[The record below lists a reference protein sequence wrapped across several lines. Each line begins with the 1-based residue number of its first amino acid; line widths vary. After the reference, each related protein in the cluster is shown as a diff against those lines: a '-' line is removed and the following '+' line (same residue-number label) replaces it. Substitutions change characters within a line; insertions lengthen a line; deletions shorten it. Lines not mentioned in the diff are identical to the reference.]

1 MNNRPWL
8 SVTEYALLL
17 GSGAGAIASLAT
29 QNAAI
34 VSLPVTALIGLSLLN
49 RRRIDQSINQ
59 SSEKL
64 NLLEEQALTE
74 VSILSEQI
82 SALPTP
88 EAMKNFQ
95 QAAME
100 YSDRA
105 VMQCSQLLEQAKRE
119 LEHQVGNLTIPDL
132 GAVHQEMTQ
141 LQDQYTDLNTTLNNL
156 NKQVDRLSS
165 LHRMEETED
174 DIAQLR
180 TEIMQLRVSL
190 ETLSGDSK
198 TAQAT
203 LQDAVRH
210 LDRRL
215 RQIPANTDPN
225 LLKGEV
231 RELIKT
237 VADLVPRREFSLLSE
252 KFQGIQETQESLR
265 QTIDRLQLSG
275 GAISQNG
282 HAPSPMPEI
291 KALESELANLADGL
305 KQVESR
311 LEDVAVPFD
320 ITSEIRGTTATY
332 LSSLQWQLALLEQ
345 QTQEMTKHQKD
356 LNGSPILDPS
366 LVPSAPAQASASDG
380 PIQWLTAFRGET
392 TEGQWSAID
401 QALMQAIDDVS
412 ERLILVW
419 PWSSAVE
426 LDNRLIGRF
435 SEILEQNC
443 RLEIGWCHP
452 GNRQEGRLLKGIAQ
466 QWGLTTAQRQ
476 LLKSTLNQLLPL
488 KQKYP
493 EHFSFKI
500 LGTDEQ
506 FLVCDDA
513 YAIVGLQALP
523 AASSAFTELDLRVRT
538 TETSVIEQL
547 QHRFDNPDVLPED
560 ATAYFN
566 RAITRYD
573 LRDPDGAIADF
584 SQVIRMN
591 PEDAVASNNRAII
604 WAEKKQFQR
613 ALEDL
618 NRAIEADSYLF
629 SARCNRG
636 WLLMNQGNLSQAL
649 ADFDHAIQ
657 ADPNSAIPYFYRGTA
672 RQKLG
677 DSLGAIADYTQAIQ
691 SNDQVALPYCYRGA
705 TYQRLGDI
713 SRAISDLETAASIL
727 HAQGNHRS
735 LAQVTQVLSSL
746 KQPEVVQPLQ
756 LRTA

>member
-82 SALPTP
+82 SVLPTP

-119 LEHQVGNLTIPDL
+119 LEQQVGNLANPDL
-132 GAVHQEMTQ
+132 GPIQQEMTQ
-141 LQDQYTDLNTTLNNL
+141 LQDQYADVCSSLNNL

-190 ETLSGDSK
+190 ETLGSDSK

-237 VADLVPRREFSLLSE
+237 VADLVPRREFFTLADKLQE
-252 KFQGIQETQESLR
+252 VQETQENLR
-265 QTIDRLQLSG
+265 QTIDRLQLTDSFG
-275 GAISQNG
+275 SQNG
-282 HAPSPMPEI
+282 HGQAPLTDI
-291 KALESELANLADGL
+291 KALELELTNLAEGL
-305 KQVESR
+305 KQVEAR
-311 LEDVAVPFD
+311 LEDVSVPFD

-356 LNGSPILDPS
+356 LNGSPVLDD
-366 LVPSAPAQASASDG
+366 ASASAPSAQTVAADG

-392 TEGQWSAID
+392 TGGQWSAID
-401 QALMQAIDDVS
+401 QALMQAIEDAS

-426 LDNRLIGRF
+426 LDSRLIGRF

-452 GNRQEGRLLKGIAQ
+452 GNRQEGRLLKSVTQ

-488 KQKYP
+488 KQSYP

-513 YAIVGLQALP
+513 YAIVGLQSLP

-538 TETSVIEQL
+538 TEASVIEQL

-584 SQVIRMN
+584 SQVIRMH
-591 PEDAVASNNRAII
+591 PEDAVALNNRAIV
-604 WAEKKQFQR
+604 WAEKKQYQR
-613 ALEDL
+613 ALEDF
-618 NRAIEADSYLF
+618 NQAIAADSYLY

-636 WLLMNQGNLSQAL
+636 WLLMNQGNLNQAV

-657 ADPNSAIPYFYRGTA
+657 AESTAAIPHFYRGTA

-677 DSLGAIADYTQAIQ
+677 DSLGAIADYTKAIQ
-691 SNDQVALPYCYRGA
+691 NNGQVALPYCYRGA

-713 SRAISDLETAASIL
+713 PRAIADLETAASIL

-756 LRTA
+756 LHMA

>member
-1 MNNRPWL
+1 MNNRRWL
-8 SVTEYALLL
+8 PLTEYALLL
-17 GSGAGAIASLAT
+17 GSGAGAVASLAT

-34 VSLPVTALIGLSLLN
+34 ASLPVTALVALGLLN
-49 RRRIDQSINQ
+49 RRRIDQSVDLAN
-59 SSEKL
+59 EKL
-64 NLLEEQALTE
+64 NILEEQAITE
-74 VSILSEQI
+74 VSILSEQV

-105 VMQCSQLLEQAKRE
+105 VMQCSQLLEQTKRE
-119 LEHQVGNLTIPDL
+119 LENRIGDVADL
-132 GAVHQEMTQ
+132 DLSPVNQELAQM
-141 LQDQYTDLNTTLNNL
+141 QDRYINVSTTLNSL
-156 NKQVDRLSS
+156 SKQVDRLYS
-165 LHRMEETED
+165 LQRMEETED

-180 TEIMQLRVSL
+180 TEIMQLRVNL

-203 LQDAVRH
+203 LQDAIRH

-215 RQIPANTDPN
+215 RQIPTNTDPN

-231 RELIKT
+231 RELIKA
-237 VADLVPRREFSLLSE
+237 VADLVPRREFTTLSE
-252 KFQGIQETQESLR
+252 KFQTVQDTQETLR
-265 QTIDRLQLSG
+265 QTMERLQGHSEVN
-275 GAISQNG
+275 SQNG
-282 HAPSPMPEI
+282 QAELQNPAIE
-291 KALESELANLADGL
+291 ALGTELTQLADNL

-311 LEDVAVPFD
+311 LEDMSVPFD

-345 QTQEMTKHQKD
+345 QTQELTQNQKE
-356 LNGSPILDPS
+356 LQGAPTHSGIETPPIALG
-366 LVPSAPAQASASDG
+366 SASEE
-380 PIQWLTAFRGET
+380 PLQWLTAFRGDT
-392 TEGQWSAID
+392 TKEQWSAID
-401 QALMQAIDDVS
+401 EALLQALDDVS

-419 PWSSAVE
+419 PWSSAVK
-426 LDNRLIGRF
+426 LDDRLIARF
-435 SEILEQNC
+435 SEILEQGC
-443 RLEIGWCHP
+443 QLEIGWCHP
-452 GNRQEGRLLKGIAQ
+452 GNRQEGRLLKTIAQ

-488 KQKYP
+488 KQAYP

-506 FLVCDDA
+506 FLICDNE

-523 AASSAFTELDLRVRT
+523 AASSAFSELDLRIRT
-538 TETSVIEQL
+538 TEPSVIDQL

-573 LRDPDGAIADF
+573 LKDPDGAIADF
-584 SQVIRMN
+584 SQVIQMN

-604 WAEKKQFQR
+604 WTEKKQHQR

-618 NRAIEADSYLF
+618 NRAIQADNYLF
-629 SARCNRG
+629 AARCNRG
-636 WLLMNQGNLSQAL
+636 WILMNQGNLVQAIT
-649 ADFDHAIQ
+649 DFDYAIQ
-657 ADPNSAIPYFYRGTA
+657 AEPTSALAHFYRGTA

-677 DSLGAIADYTQAIQ
+677 DELGAIADYTKAIQ
-691 SNDQVALPYCYRGA
+691 HDDKTALSYCYRGA
-705 TYQRLGDI
+705 AYQRLGEI
-713 SRAISDLETAASIL
+713 SRAIADLEKAASL
-727 HAQGNHRS
+727 LQSQGNHRS

-746 KQPEVVQPLQ
+746 KQPEIVQPVQLQ
-756 LRTA
+756 SA